1 MRGSSKLIAT
11 LPTLVAL
18 AIPTAAAA
26 DTGGV
31 APPPGGGSSPAPT
44 VPAGQTGGSSYDPN
58 AAVTPPPPPGPP
70 GKARLVRGV
79 AYAPPGAPRA
89 VVRAIRAGNKL
100 QNKPYRYGGG
110 HASFNDSAYDCSG
123 TVSFALHGG
132 GLLNAPLASGG
143 LMTWG
148 RAHHGR
154 WITVYSNPGHAY
166 MIIAGLRLDTS
177 GTGGSGPR
185 WQTAQRSSAGFVARH
200 PKGL

>member
-18 AIPTAAAA
+18 AIPTAAVA
-26 DTGGV
+26 DTGGI
-31 APPPGGGSSPAPT
+31 APPPPGGPSP
-44 VPAGQTGGSSYDPN
+44 VPL
-58 AAVTPPPPPGPP
+58 PPPPGPP

-79 AYAPPGAPRA
+79 AHAPPGAPRA
-89 VVRAIRAGNKL
+89 VIRAIRAGNKL

-110 HASFNDSAYDCSG
+110 HASFNDTAYDCSG

-132 GLLNAPLASGG
+132 GLLKAPLASGG

-148 RAHHGR
+148 RAHRGR

-166 MIIAGLRLDTS
+166 MVIAGLRLDTS

-185 WQTAQRSSAGFVARH
+185 WQTVQRSSAGFVARH